1 MRIMLTGAEPPYPDV
16 VMGGQLDYHG
26 FASYLAEHGHCC
38 LLAATHRQDRFWSRV
53 ERKLAV
59 LVGDSSFSSRLQ
71 EVRSRLGRTYSGW
84 EREEF
89 SGYSIYRMHNREMM
103 RLMHPLLEVECPDV
117 VIAQGGRRE
126 QLALL
131 ASSHSIPS
139 MIRLVCAQNVD
150 DLTGLVSTIPDLAR
164 LVFSEE
170 MPVISNSEF
179 IAARVL
185 SKLNVQS
192 PVIYPPISLNL
203 CVAAGRHHPNFIT
216 FVNPIAEKGVDL
228 AIRIAELLPHRDF
241 CFVQSWTLGKRAL
254 QALRTRLATV
264 PNVYLKPATFDMRS
278 IYEST
283 ALLLVPSQC
292 EEAFGR
298 VVLEACANG
307 IPVVAS
313 AVGGI
318 GEALGRGGLLLSAT
332 DPAERWAQAIESVL
346 ADSDQYQRLSSAGL
360 LHAYQEKFGIEN
372 IVDAFLQQAKSLLD
386 RQKIRSS

>member
-1 MRIMLTGAEPPYPDV
+1 
-16 VMGGQLDYHG
+16 MGGQLDYHG
-26 FASYLAEHGHCC
+26 LASYLAKSGHSCS
-38 LLAATHRQDRFWSRV
+38 LAATQRQDRFWSRV
-53 ERKLAV
+53 ERRLV
-59 LVGDSSFSSRLQ
+59 RLVGENSLFGRLQ
-71 EVRSRLGRTYSGW
+71 EACSRLGHIYSRW

-89 SGYSIYRMHNREMM
+89 SGYSIYRMRNHDMM

-139 MIRLVCAQNVD
+139 MIRLVCAENVD
-150 DLTGLVSTIPDLAR
+150 DLAGLVRTTPDLAR
-164 LVFSEE
+164 LIFSGE
-170 MPVISNSEF
+170 MPVVSNSKF
-179 IAARVL
+179 IASRVL
-185 SKLNVQS
+185 SKLNIQS
-192 PVIYPPISLNL
+192 PVIYPPILFDL
-203 CVAAGRHHPNFIT
+203 YVATGRHPNFIT
-216 FVNPIAEKGVDL
+216 FINPIAEKGVDL

-241 CFVQSWTLGKRAL
+241 CFVQSWTLSKRAL
-254 QALRTRLATV
+254 QAIRTRLAAV
-264 PNVYLKPATFDMRS
+264 PNVYLRPATFDMRS

-318 GEALGRGGLLLSAT
+318 AEALGGGGLLLSAA

-360 LHAYQEKFGIEN
+360 LHAHQAKFGMDN
-372 IVDAFLQQAKSLLD
+372 IVDALLRQAESLLD
-386 RQKIRSS
+386 RQKIRTS